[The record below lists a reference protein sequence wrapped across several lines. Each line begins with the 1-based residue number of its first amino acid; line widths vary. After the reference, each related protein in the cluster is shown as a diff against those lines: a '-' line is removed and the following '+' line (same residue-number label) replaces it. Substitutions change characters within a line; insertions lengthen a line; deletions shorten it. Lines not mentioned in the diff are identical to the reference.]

1 MYMHITFHCN
11 ASFTGLSSLS
21 LNNATS
27 IKMAAN
33 RWKTIAYGRL
43 KRAPK
48 LPVKPVSSESSSSAT
63 DDLSED
69 SSSVEDDDD
78 DEEEEEGHAGLEYAL
93 DTKNLSIEI
102 KVSRDQGNKGF
113 GVNKSASSADL
124 AGMNYLNPG
133 GADFSGLRSGRS
145 SPSTGAKAKKA
156 VDESKENPWMKWDND
171 RTTRSNQDNQ
181 RELET
186 SAMRDIVRHLSQ
198 VKVNWTRV
206 KTHYYSRQDKRRRG
220 VDLE

>member
-1 MYMHITFHCN
+1 
-11 ASFTGLSSLS
+11 
-21 LNNATS
+21 
-27 IKMAAN
+27 MAAN

-48 LPVKPVSSESSSSAT
+48 LPVKPLSSESSSSAT

-78 DEEEEEGHAGLEYAL
+78 DDGDEEEDRHAGLEYAL
-93 DTKNLSIEI
+93 DTKNLSVEI
-102 KVSRDQGNKGF
+102 KVAKDRTKGF

-124 AGMNYLNPG
+124 AGMNYLHPSG
-133 GADFSGLRSGRS
+133 GDLSGLRSGRS
-145 SPSTGAKAKKA
+145 SPSPGAKSRRSG
-156 VDESKENPWMKWDND
+156 DEEDKESPWMKWDND

-186 SAMRDIVRHLSQ
+186 SVMREIVRHLGQ
-198 VKVNWTRV
+198 IKVSETAAFEMIVHSYVGLFSTRLGV
-206 KTHYYSRQDKRRRG
+206 PRRKHRG
-220 VDLE
+220 RATLP